1 MYIPYISDRPAM
13 WSRLFGTL
21 AFITCI
27 LVVVNM
33 YLFAGN
39 QGLQR
44 EVAERQQFITQSMQ
58 IQALAREIITALANL
73 AAKNNDEQ
81 LKQMLSS
88 HGITVS
94 LNPTAAAETKAKSK

>member
-1 MYIPYISDRPAM
+1 MYIPYISDRPVL

-39 QGLQR
+39 QSLQR
-44 EVAERQQFITQSMQ
+44 EVAERQQFITQSVQ
-58 IQALAREIITALANL
+58 IQGIAREIVTALANL

-81 LKQMLSS
+81 LKRLLTS
-88 HGITVS
+88 HGITFS
-94 LNPTAAAETKAKSK
+94 ENPPTAAENRGK